1 MGFSAGTRRGARGVA
16 IGALA
21 IGALAIEAGSG
32 PPRALAQPGPRAA
45 PSDRKAA
52 AVAPPGLLERTDALA
67 KEISALRGL
76 PVKAPIAKEFVD
88 RAELR
93 RRLIAMTT
101 RPKEVAQLERES
113 TLTKH
118 WGMVPRQL
126 DYAAVLLD
134 VLTAQIAGYYDDET
148 KKLTLTDNPE
158 LDPEWSELV
167 LVHEI
172 EHALQDQSFA
182 LAKFRDLPV
191 GEDDAVAARTALV
204 EGDGVAVM
212 FDVMAMRGGQP
223 MPWENAKATQR
234 VAEALAES
242 TEPEMEGVPLVLRE
256 QLAFPYNAGFA
267 FVAALRQQQPWRAID
282 AAFRRPPLSTEQIL
296 HPQLYAQNEAPL
308 PVSKLGLPAP
318 LLAKLRGP
326 ARAAAT
332 GSTTGSTT
340 GAAVETVW
348 GELGFSLFLRSH
360 GVNASTAAAAAA
372 GWGGDRVTVI
382 PLGPSGA
389 GLDELG
395 VARLRWDS
403 EADAREAY
411 DALVWAIDAWLLAAM
426 LEQTDQ
432 RTRWLDLGGRLS
444 GVERRDRT
452 IVITHN
458 APLRA
463 VLALDEEL
471 WRATPALPA
480 SGGKPR

>member
-21 IGALAIEAGSG
+21 IGALAIEAGTGTPGS
-32 PPRALAQPGPRAA
+32 LAQPA
-45 PSDRKAA
+45 PSGRKAA
-52 AVAPPGLLERTDALA
+52 AVAPSALLARTDALA

-76 PVKAPIAKEFVD
+76 PVKAPIAKEYVD

-113 TLTKH
+113 ILTKH

-182 LAKFRDLPV
+182 LAKFRDLPA

-212 FDVMAMRGGQP
+212 FDVMAVRGGQP

-242 TEPEMEGVPLVLRE
+242 TEPELEDVPLVLRE

-296 HPQLYAQNEAPL
+296 HPKLYAQNEAPL
-308 PVSKLGLPAP
+308 PVSKLGLSAP

-326 ARAAAT
+326 GRAAPA
-332 GSTTGSTT
+332 GSTI

-382 PLGPSGA
+382 SLGPLGPIGA

-411 DALVWAIDAWLLAAM
+411 DALVWAIDAWLVGAM
-426 LEQTDQ
+426 LEESDQ
-432 RTRWLDLGGRLS
+432 RTRWIDLGGRLS

-463 VLALDEEL
+463 AFALDEEL

-480 SGGKPR
+480 PAGEPR